1 MLSSVKH
8 LARERRAPVDTLEM
22 SLIDRYILKLFL
34 LFLVGGLVVFVTLFL
49 TVDVMSFA
57 LRNAEASG
65 ASLFKYYGYKTP
77 AVIYQLMPVA
87 CLMATLFTLS
97 SLNRTNEL
105 TALFSMG
112 TSLFRVAVPILLAVL
127 VVSMAGFGV
136 ADQLLP
142 RFAQR
147 ANYIEYVEIL
157 KRPGMYATVKTNKIW
172 YRTEN
177 VLFNIKTLNPQ
188 EKKAQ
193 GITLYY
199 FDPDWNLTQLITADG
214 VDMQQGN
221 QWILKDG
228 LVTLFNTESS
238 FPLTK
243 TFATK
248 TIAMNEDL
256 TDIQS
261 TTNSSDVMSLKELG
275 RFIERNKEAG
285 LDTLR
290 YEVDYHAKFGFA
302 FAALVMSMI
311 GVPMSASRA
320 RSGGTFVN
328 LGICLAMAFVYWGF
342 YNSGITLGQH
352 GYIPPVLAAW
362 GPNLA
367 ALAVALL
374 LLKPH
379 KR

>member
-1 MLSSVKH
+1 MQ
-8 LARERRAPVDTLEM
+8 
-22 SLIDRYILKLFL
+22 LIDRYILKLFL
-34 LFLVGGLVVFVTLFL
+34 LFLIGGLLVFVTLFL

-65 ASLFKYYGYKTP
+65 GALFRYYSYKTP
-77 AVIYQLMPVA
+77 AVIYQLLPVA

-97 SLNRTNEL
+97 NLNRTNEL
-105 TALFSMG
+105 TALFSLGM
-112 TSLFRVAVPILLAVL
+112 SLFRVAVPILLAVV
-127 VVSMAGFGV
+127 VVSMAGFGM
-136 ADQLLP
+136 ADRLLP
-142 RFAQR
+142 KFAQR

-177 VLFNIKTLNPQ
+177 ILFNIKTLNP
-188 EKKAQ
+188 EARKAQ

-199 FDPDWNLTQLITADG
+199 FDPNWSLTQLITADE
-214 VDMQQGN
+214 VDMQGS
-221 QWILKDG
+221 QWNLKDG
-228 LVTLFNTESS
+228 LVTLFGTESS

-243 TFATK
+243 SFTTK

-311 GVPMSASRA
+311 GVPLSASRA

-328 LGICLAMAFVYWGF
+328 LGICLAMAFVYWGL

-352 GYIPPVLAAW
+352 GYIPPIVAAW

-367 ALAVALL
+367 ALAVAFL
-374 LLKPH
+374 LLKRL